1 VKLNGT
7 HHLLHAYDVN
17 ILGGS
22 MHAIKKNTEAL
33 IVASKESGL
42 EVTADKTKYMV
53 MSQDQNAG

>member
-1 VKLNGT
+1 MKLNGT